1 MVFVNKRYMY
11 WYSFSTSDYDNGKS
25 VITTDHL
32 LSIWMKKNHLLENI
46 GIVCGLF
53 GRIMDFVGV

>member
-1 MVFVNKRYMY
+1 MLVF
-11 WYSFSTSDYDNGKS
+11 FSTSDYDNGKS

-32 LSIWMKKNHLLENI
+32 LSIWIKKNHLLENI